1 MHFSMARGRRRFRHR
16 ARTFSLP
23 QERSDIGPAS
33 QARQA
38 AFACRAKNS
47 HQSSFQ
53 SSQTLMEQT
62 MAPEF
67 IVYLVVGLLIFG
79 SVFGFVIRLL
89 VGYAAFKQQKAFLED
104 YQRRVAEAAAQV
116 PQMQP

>member
-1 MHFSMARGRRRFRHR
+1 
-16 ARTFSLP
+16 
-23 QERSDIGPAS
+23 
-33 QARQA
+33 
-38 AFACRAKNS
+38 
-47 HQSSFQ
+47 
-53 SSQTLMEQT
+53 

-79 SVFGFVIRLL
+79 SVFGFAIRLL

-116 PQMQP
+116 PQMQPGQIGTVQSSFDPNNFHTSAGSVVGGHVVIPGISHQWKR